1 MDISIEQIISFIFNP
16 AISGWLLLLKI
27 LFILVSLCLLGFIVF
42 ALIKSSW
49 LKRSIIWDLQEI
61 LTYRPFGVSKVDKD
75 WKIMKTGLET
85 EKESEWKLSVIKAD
99 SALDNTLNRMNYV
112 GQTLGERLDR
122 LTTASLPNIEEVRL
136 AHKIRNNIVHDP
148 DYRLSLEE
156 AKKAIS
162 AYEKA
167 LTDLQAL

>member
-1 MDISIEQIISFIFNP
+1 MDISIEQIILFIFNP
-16 AISGWLLLLKI
+16 AFSGWLLLLKI
-27 LFILVSLCLLGFIVF
+27 LFIFISLCLLGFIVF
-42 ALIKSSW
+42 ALSKTSW
-49 LKRSIIWDLQEI
+49 LKRMIIWDLQEI

-75 WKIMKTGLET
+75 WKIIKAGLET
-85 EKESEWKLSVIKAD
+85 EKESEWKLAVIKAD
-99 SALDNTLNRMNYV
+99 SALDNTLNRMNYG

-122 LTTASLPNIEEVRL
+122 LTVASLPNIEELRR
-136 AHKIRNNIVHDP
+136 AHKIRNNIIHDP